1 VSLLLLQ
8 TLVPIIRQSQS
19 VEGHGPLAQ
28 ISAMAM
34 MTEPS
39 YVEGRTAM
47 RFLTAT
53 LLAASLAL
61 APMAASPAFAA
72 TKKTEATDTTAKPK
86 RERSE
91 AQKKN
96 DQIMRDCGAEW
107 RAKDDTFKK
116 SNKWVNFLKDCR
128 ARKKGA

>member
-1 VSLLLLQ
+1 
-8 TLVPIIRQSQS
+8 
-19 VEGHGPLAQ
+19 
-28 ISAMAM
+28 MAM